1 MKITGQNPYSKI
13 ESTRERKGAPAS
25 ESAKAESAVGRPA
38 AEVEMSDAARAMR
51 EARAPEQPDAQK
63 VARLKQ
69 AILDGEFRI
78 DPERIASAMFDEER

>member
-51 EARAPEQPDAQK
+51 EAR
-63 VARLKQ
+63 LKQ